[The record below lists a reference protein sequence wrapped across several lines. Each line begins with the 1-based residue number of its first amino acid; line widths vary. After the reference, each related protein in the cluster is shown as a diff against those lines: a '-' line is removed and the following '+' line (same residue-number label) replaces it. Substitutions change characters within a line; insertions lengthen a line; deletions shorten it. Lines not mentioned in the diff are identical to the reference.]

1 MTVCVCVKG
10 RGSKWGR
17 MLTNDEFRWRV
28 KRCVLYSSFNFLQV
42 WQFSQ
47 WNIKQKRIFPG
58 SMSAYSYT
66 QFFHRSTQPTFRI
79 ESLTLGLPL
88 LPRPIHASVYSRLVS
103 AHRHTGPAS
112 PRSLPPPCCPPC
124 GHIPHGRPLLP
135 LQTLLSL
142 SLHNTGFSWFSFC
155 LARLLLLFFTFSPF
169 STHPRKPGFLGAQT
183 LSFIKSFFRW
193 FTDPYRFE
201 EWICS
206 KDAHT

>member
-66 QFFHRSTQPTFRI
+66 QFFHRLKQPTFRI

-88 LPRPIHASVYSRLVS
+88 LPRAIHASVYSRLVS
-103 AHRHTGPAS
+103 AHRHTDL
-112 PRSLPPPCCPPC
+112 PRP
-124 GHIPHGRPLLP
+124 
-135 LQTLLSL
+135 
-142 SLHNTGFSWFSFC
+142 
-155 LARLLLLFFTFSPF
+155 
-169 STHPRKPGFLGAQT
+169 
-183 LSFIKSFFRW
+183 
-193 FTDPYRFE
+193 DPYRLRAAHPAVTFHMGVHSFLSKPSCLSAS
-201 EWICS
+201 ITLASPGFPSASPDSSCS
-206 KDAHT
+206 SSLSPLSLLTLESLGS